1 MQEISAPLADFAG
14 VVDAASFEKPV
25 GGGALASLFGSQL
38 ATAVTQAQSIPLPTT
53 LSNTSVFVNDVA
65 VPLIFVSPSQINFQ
79 MPFEASGTARVR
91 VERQGQRGNTVT
103 VPVGRRGPG
112 LYGFPGTTYG
122 IVINAS
128 RTDGLFFAW
137 PDIPALAGVSKAP
150 AKPGDFLVLYG
161 SGFGPTDPGVATGA
175 AAGSDP
181 VSSVIETPTVNFGR
195 GVFGPFADPLFVG
208 LTPGFVGLYQVN
220 VQVPAG
226 SPANPRTP
234 LSLNWP
240 DGTTSNIVEIAVAP

>member
-1 MQEISAPLADFAG
+1 MAP
-14 VVDAASFEKPV
+14 SSEK
-25 GGGALASLFGSQL
+25 
-38 ATAVTQAQSIPLPTT
+38 IPLPTT
-53 LSNTSVFVNDVA
+53 LADTSVFVNDVA
-65 VPLIFVSPSQINFQ
+65 APLIFVSAGQINFQ

-103 VPVGRRGPG
+103 VSASRRASG

-128 RTDGLFFAW
+128 RTDGLYFAW
-137 PDIPALAGVSKAP
+137 PDIPALAGVAKAP

-161 SGFGPTDPGVATGA
+161 SGFGPTNPGVATGA

-181 VSSVIETPTVNFGR
+181 VSSVTEMPTVNFGR
-195 GVFGPFADPLFVG
+195 GIFGPFADPLFVG

-220 VQVPAG
+220 VQVPAVL
-226 SPANPRTP
+226 PANPRTP
-234 LSLNWP
+234 VSLSWP
-240 DGTTSNIVEIAVAP
+240 DGTFSNIVEFAVAP